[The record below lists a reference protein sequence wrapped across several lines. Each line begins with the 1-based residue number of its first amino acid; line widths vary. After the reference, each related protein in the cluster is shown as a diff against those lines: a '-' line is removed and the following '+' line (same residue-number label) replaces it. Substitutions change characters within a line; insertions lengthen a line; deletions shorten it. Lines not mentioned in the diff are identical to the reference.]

1 MGVFSRAGSIPALGT
16 FGERFV
22 KWTKRF
28 FCFTTM
34 SQRYPI
40 PAHTIRTEIIIKR
53 SRFITTIAFADTV
66 DAARTFIRQIRD
78 EMPDASHHVYAFRV
92 GYGSSVNEGL
102 SDDGEP
108 AGTSGNPTMAVL
120 RGADIGDVVLVTTRY
135 FGGTKLGTGGL
146 ARAYSAAA
154 KEALQILRRTEKV
167 TLLSFRATLPYQYY
181 DAFKRVLTGH
191 NATIANEQFAQT
203 IGVTFT
209 LPDDEADVVIPQLRD
224 YTVDNTSPVCLQA
237 HS

>member
-1 MGVFSRAGSIPALGT
+1 
-16 FGERFV
+16 
-22 KWTKRF
+22 
-28 FCFTTM
+28 M

-40 PAHTIRTEIIIKR
+40 PAFTIRTEIIIKR
-53 SRFITTIAFADTV
+53 SRFITTIASADTV

-108 AGTSGNPTMAVL
+108 AGTSGKPTMAVL
-120 RGADIGDVVLVTTRY
+120 RGANIGDVVLVTTRY

-146 ARAYSAAA
+146 VRAYSAAA
-154 KEALQILRRTEKV
+154 KEALEALQRTEKV
-167 TLLSFRATLPYQYY
+167 TLLSFRTYLPYQYY
-181 DAFKRVLTGH
+181 DGFKRALAGH
-191 NATIANEQFAQT
+191 SANIVDEQFART
-203 IGVTFT
+203 IAVTFT
-209 LPDDEADVVIPQLRD
+209 LPDDEAAVVIPLLRD
-224 YTVDNTSPVCLQA
+224 YTVDNIPPARLQA